1 MSDNLDARLDRLASN
16 AADRALKSMSSS
28 GVSYESPSFGSYST
42 ENEEIESGEAIA
54 AFDIFDWC
62 DETTKKG
69 HQIQYVVKRNGEM
82 LAIKYHPYS
91 WEQIQKEYKGG
102 QYQIVAKSLTTK
114 KYLKSETR
122 TLSDPLKTSDDS
134 EEIAQKIMMQAP
146 PQQQG
151 PNFME
156 LFTLFQSMN
165 EKQRAEARES
175 AKETAQMGQQN
186 MLAFVE
192 MMKSSQTGSQQMF
205 FEIAKMTQQV
215 SEKLAESQRAMFEKM
230 ETRFEKILDKVSEK
244 TSPKTDKPEFGLLEL
259 MKMQQESQ
267 EKGFQ
272 LFNQLSQIAETKAAE
287 RVEMMEELRGEQTPA
302 APAKEKSMTDTLIET
317 MLPTIAGAL
326 AGSQAVPPTQQAV
339 QPVRR
344 ALPPQQIGQVRQVP
358 RQVQPTQPGATAQR
372 TQVQANR
379 ADQTQANAQKS
390 AASRSVSGQTS
401 GQPTVKRNALGLPTA
416 EIPVKTAETPVVT
429 VQAAAETPKTTD
441 LKAKFTEILVPV
453 LGESLL
459 GGVSPEEGATATI
472 AALEKSGHTRVEF
485 VENVSLPD
493 LMAVVSGFNLPE
505 EANPWFE
512 GLYAHLQ
519 NTAGVDAREHAPS
532 V

>member
-1 MSDNLDARLDRLASN
+1 MSDNLDTRLDRLATK
-16 AADRALKSMSSS
+16 AADRALKSMGSS
-28 GVSYESPSFGSYST
+28 GVSYESPTLNSFSE
-42 ENEEIESGEAIA
+42 ENYEIESGEAVA

-122 TLSDPLKTSDDS
+122 TLSDPLKTDDS
-134 EEIAQKIMMQAP
+134 DEIAQKIMMQAP
-146 PQQQG
+146 QPPQG

-287 RVEMMEELRGEQTPA
+287 RVEMMEELRGEQTSA
-302 APAKEKSMTDTLIET
+302 APVKEKSMTDTLIET

-372 TQVQANR
+372 TQVQAVR
-379 ADQTQANAQKS
+379 PGQTQANAQKS
-390 AASRSVSGQTS
+390 AASGPVSRQTS
-401 GQPTVKRNALGLPTA
+401 GQPTVKRNALGLPVA
-416 EIPVKTAETPVVT
+416 EIPVKAAETPVVT
-429 VQAAAETPKTTD
+429 VQATVETPKTTD

-459 GGVSPEEGATATI
+459 GGVSPEQGATATI

-519 NTAGVDAREHAPS
+519 NTAGVDAREHTPS